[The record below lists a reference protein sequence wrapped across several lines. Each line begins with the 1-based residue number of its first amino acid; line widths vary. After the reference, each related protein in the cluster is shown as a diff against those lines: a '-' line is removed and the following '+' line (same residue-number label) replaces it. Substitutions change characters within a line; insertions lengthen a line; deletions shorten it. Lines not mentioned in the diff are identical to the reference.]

1 MKKQILSVS
10 LLTALAIGAA
20 AETPLWLRDVAIS
33 PDGSTVAF
41 TYKGDIYT
49 VASAGGHALQITSD
63 RNYDASPVWRPD
75 GRQIVFRSNREG
87 SDDLYVVDAKGGT
100 PRRLTTHSGSER
112 PLAFLNDSVVL
123 FSANIHPS
131 MQAIQ
136 GPFQAQTYAINIDRP
151 SARPSMW
158 LSVPVMAA
166 DADASGRVI
175 YQDRKG
181 YEDPLRKHERSS
193 GTADIWLMENGRF
206 TKLTDFNG
214 HSLNPLWKP
223 GSTDTFYFVSEE
235 DGTLNVYER
244 SVDGKNKRQLTKF
257 DRHPVRSLSASDNG
271 MLAFSWNGEIY
282 TMKPGSEP
290 AKLNIEIVA
299 DNYDTD
305 AVKYYT
311 GSGVSRFTPSPDG
324 EEVAF
329 VIRGDVYVTNTK
341 YKTTRRIT
349 NTPAQERNVSFSPD
363 GRSLVYDSDR
373 DGQWQLFTAKIK
385 DPSQKQFAYATD
397 IIEEPLYSC
406 ATSAQQPA
414 FSPDGKKVAFLE
426 NRNELRVIDL
436 DSRKVTTALEGRFN
450 YSYSDGDIP
459 FEWSPDS
466 RWLLTSYIGIG
477 GWNNKDIAIVAADGS
492 EVIDLTESGYDDNS
506 PQWALGG
513 KAITYCSGK
522 YGMKSHGSWGNQED
536 VFVMFL
542 DTEAWD
548 NFANSEEEA
557 ELYAKEK
564 EADESKDDSSDDSS
578 KKKGKKKKKD
588 DKADKKDDSVK
599 PLEFDLANRKY
610 RVARLTPVSALIGS
624 YYLDPKG
631 LNFYYMA
638 VAPNG
643 DFNLMKRNIQKDET
657 SVLISDLNGGFEPD
671 AKGENLFA
679 YNGSGGITKI
689 AIPSGE
695 SKPVAFEAIYERK
708 PSLEREYIYGH
719 MWKQVK
725 DKFYDAN
732 LHGVDWEGY
741 GKDYARFLPHINN
754 NRDFA
759 DLMSEILGEL
769 NASHTGARAYSGG
782 ASLPTASLGAFFDPA
797 YEGDGLK
804 VAEVLPRSPLA
815 SKKANVKP
823 GDIITSINGRPIEAG
838 KDYFSMLDG
847 LAGRKTR
854 LTVKRASG
862 KEDEITVKPIGQ
874 GYERNLLYQR
884 WVERNQAIVD
894 SLSGGRIA
902 YVHVQGMDS
911 PSFRTVYDQLL
922 GKYRNREAVIV
933 DTRYNGG
940 GWLHN
945 DIALLLS
952 GKEYVRF
959 EPRGQYIGSEPFSQW
974 TKPSVMLVNE
984 SNYSDAHGTPFVY
997 QTLGIGDVVGA
1008 PVPGTMTAVWWETQI
1023 DPQLVFG
1030 IPQVTSKDLQGNVL
1044 ENRQLNPDV
1053 LIYNNPGDVLNGSDA
1068 QLEGSVRHLLNK
1080 LDSAKSK

>member
-158 LSVPVMAA
+158 LSMPVMAA
-166 DADASGRVI
+166 DADAAGRVI

-299 DNYDTD
+299 DNYDAD

-373 DGQWQLFTAKIK
+373 DRQWQLFTAKIK

-397 IIEEPLYSC
+397 IVEEPLYSC

-450 YSYSDGDIP
+450 YSYSDGDI
-459 FEWSPDS
+459 
-466 RWLLTSYIGIG
+466 
-477 GWNNKDIAIVAADGS
+477 
-492 EVIDLTESGYDDNS
+492 
-506 PQWALGG
+506 
-513 KAITYCSGK
+513 
-522 YGMKSHGSWGNQED
+522 
-536 VFVMFL
+536 
-542 DTEAWD
+542 
-548 NFANSEEEA
+548 
-557 ELYAKEK
+557 
-564 EADESKDDSSDDSS
+564 
-578 KKKGKKKKKD
+578 
-588 DKADKKDDSVK
+588 
-599 PLEFDLANRKY
+599 
-610 RVARLTPVSALIGS
+610 
-624 YYLDPKG
+624 
-631 LNFYYMA
+631 
-638 VAPNG
+638 
-643 DFNLMKRNIQKDET
+643 
-657 SVLISDLNGGFEPD
+657 
-671 AKGENLFA
+671 
-679 YNGSGGITKI
+679 
-689 AIPSGE
+689 
-695 SKPVAFEAIYERK
+695 
-708 PSLEREYIYGH
+708 
-719 MWKQVK
+719 
-725 DKFYDAN
+725 
-732 LHGVDWEGY
+732 
-741 GKDYARFLPHINN
+741 
-754 NRDFA
+754 
-759 DLMSEILGEL
+759 
-769 NASHTGARAYSGG
+769 
-782 ASLPTASLGAFFDPA
+782 
-797 YEGDGLK
+797 
-804 VAEVLPRSPLA
+804 
-815 SKKANVKP
+815 
-823 GDIITSINGRPIEAG
+823 
-838 KDYFSMLDG
+838 
-847 LAGRKTR
+847 
-854 LTVKRASG
+854 
-862 KEDEITVKPIGQ
+862 
-874 GYERNLLYQR
+874 
-884 WVERNQAIVD
+884 
-894 SLSGGRIA
+894 
-902 YVHVQGMDS
+902 
-911 PSFRTVYDQLL
+911 
-922 GKYRNREAVIV
+922 
-933 DTRYNGG
+933 
-940 GWLHN
+940 
-945 DIALLLS
+945 
-952 GKEYVRF
+952 
-959 EPRGQYIGSEPFSQW
+959 
-974 TKPSVMLVNE
+974 
-984 SNYSDAHGTPFVY
+984 
-997 QTLGIGDVVGA
+997 
-1008 PVPGTMTAVWWETQI
+1008 
-1023 DPQLVFG
+1023 
-1030 IPQVTSKDLQGNVL
+1030 
-1044 ENRQLNPDV
+1044 
-1053 LIYNNPGDVLNGSDA
+1053 
-1068 QLEGSVRHLLNK
+1068 
-1080 LDSAKSK
+1080 